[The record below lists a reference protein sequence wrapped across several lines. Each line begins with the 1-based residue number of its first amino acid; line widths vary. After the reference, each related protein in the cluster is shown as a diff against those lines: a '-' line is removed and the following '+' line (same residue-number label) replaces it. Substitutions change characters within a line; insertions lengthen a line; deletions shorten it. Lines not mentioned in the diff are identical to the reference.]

1 MKFNEMGL
9 CPDTLKSLEVLG
21 FETATPIQE
30 KAIPVL
36 LEGKRDFVGLA
47 STGTGKTAA
56 FGLPLLERIDPDQ
69 PVPQGIIL
77 CPTRELCLQ
86 IADDL
91 KNFSKHRRGLQVVAV
106 YGGSPIVTQI
116 RDLKRGA
123 QIIVATPGRLMDLLD
138 RRAVKADQI
147 SMVVLDEAD
156 EMLNM
161 GFKEE
166 LDKIL
171 GKMPKER
178 VTWLFSATMAKGVS
192 RIAQNYQTDPVE
204 ISVGGKNESAANIEH
219 LCFMVH
225 EKDRYQALKRILD
238 FLPEIYGLVFCRTRA
253 ETQQVAEKLMQD
265 GYTAEALHGDL
276 SQAQRDGVMRKF
288 RQKNITILVAT
299 DVAARGLDVDDIT
312 HVIHYKLSDEIAAYT
327 HRSGRTAR
335 AGKSGVSIALIN
347 MHERRRIQD
356 LERRNNIKISLEKIP
371 DGKAICEN
379 QLIALLNKVIE
390 SPIKEE
396 EIADYLPP
404 AYEALCHLD
413 KKEIIKRFVSVE
425 FNHFLEYYRHAGD
438 INVKPKSREAR
449 PSRDQGPRSE
459 QRSRSPRVES
469 SDSKRF
475 AINMGRSHKINAG
488 AIVRLV
494 CENSKIKS
502 NQVGEIS
509 LGHDQSFFDVKQESA
524 AAVRD
529 GMANV
534 KLDGRKVSIR
544 AATPQGSGRSGGGED
559 GGRPRNGRQGR
570 PGGRRRS

>member
-1 MKFNEMGL
+1 MKFDELGL
-9 CPDTLKSLEVLG
+9 SPDTLKSVQALG
-21 FETATPIQE
+21 FEIATPIQE
-30 KAIPVL
+30 KAIPIL
-36 LEGKRDFVGLA
+36 LKGDRDFVGLA

-86 IADDL
+86 IASDL
-91 KNFSKHRRGLQVVAV
+91 NNFSKHRRSLKITAV

-116 RDLKRGA
+116 RDLKRGT
-123 QIIVATPGRLMDLLD
+123 QVIVATPGRLMDLIE
-138 RRAVKADQI
+138 RRAVKPDQV

-171 GKMPKER
+171 GRMPDER
-178 VTWLFSATMAKGVS
+178 VTWLFSATMAKGVA

-204 ISVGGKNESAANIEH
+204 VSVGGRNESAANIEH

-265 GYTAEALHGDL
+265 GYLAESLHGDL
-276 SQAQRDGVMRKF
+276 SQPQRDGVMRKF

-347 MHERRRIQD
+347 MHERRRITD

-379 QLIALLNKVIE
+379 QLIALLNKVID
-390 SPIKEE
+390 SPINEE
-396 EIADYLPP
+396 EIMDYLPP

-438 INVKPKSREAR
+438 INVKPRSNDSRSRE
-449 PSRDQGPRSE
+449 
-459 QRSRSPRVES
+459 RSPRSDTRSRGPRPES
-469 SDSKRF
+469 ADTKRF
-475 AINMGRSHKINAG
+475 SINMGRSNKINAG
-488 AIVRLV
+488 AVVRII
-494 CENSKIKS
+494 CENCKIAS

-509 LGHDQSFFDVKQESA
+509 LGHDQSFFDIKKDSA
-524 AAVRD
+524 NAVRE
-529 GMANV
+529 GMQNV
-534 KLDGRKVSIR
+534 KLDGRKVSVR
-544 AATPQGSGRSGGGED
+544 AASPQSGGGGD
-559 GGRPRNGRQGR
+559 GSRGPRQRSGRQGHS
-570 PGGRRRS
+570 GGRRY

>member
-1 MKFNEMGL
+1 MKFDEMGL
-9 CPDTLKSLEVLG
+9 SPDTLKSIEALG
-21 FETATPIQE
+21 FETPTPIQE
-30 KAIPVL
+30 QAIPIL
-36 LEGKRDFVGLA
+36 LEGTRDFVGLA

-56 FGLPLLERIDPDQ
+56 FGLPLLERVDPDQ
-69 PVPQGIIL
+69 HVPQGIIL

-86 IADDL
+86 IANDL
-91 KNFSKHRRGLQVVAV
+91 QNYSKHRQRLRVVAV
-106 YGGSPIVTQI
+106 YGGSPIVNQI
-116 RDLKRGA
+116 RELKRGA
-123 QIIVATPGRLMDLLD
+123 QIIVATPGRLMDLIE
-138 RRAVKADQI
+138 RRVVKLDQI
-147 SMVVLDEAD
+147 SAVVLDEAD

-171 GKMPKER
+171 SKMPEGR
-178 VTWLFSATMAKGVS
+178 VTWLFSATMARGVA
-192 RIAQNYQTDPVE
+192 RIAQNYQTDPIEV
-204 ISVGGKNESAANIEH
+204 SVGGKNEAAANIEH

-265 GYTAEALHGDL
+265 GYSAEALHGDL
-276 SQAQRDGVMRKF
+276 SQAQRDAVMRKF
-288 RQKNITILVAT
+288 RQKSITILVAT

-312 HVIHYKLSDEIAAYT
+312 HVIQYKLSDETQAYT

-335 AGKSGVSIALIN
+335 AGKSGVSISLIN
-347 MHERRRIQD
+347 MHERRRITD

-390 SPIKEE
+390 SPVNEKEIE
-396 EIADYLPP
+396 DYLPL
-404 AYEALCHLD
+404 AYEALCQLD

-438 INVKPKSREAR
+438 INVKPRANDSR
-449 PSRDQGPRSE
+449 SRDRGPRPDGK
-459 QRSRSPRVES
+459 RRDRGGD

-475 AINMGRSHKINAG
+475 SINMGRANKINAG
-488 AIVRLV
+488 AIVRII
-494 CENSKIKS
+494 CENCKIAS

-509 LGHDQSFFDVKQESA
+509 LGHDQSFFDIKKDSA
-524 AAVRD
+524 NAVRE
-529 GMANV
+529 GMNDV
-534 KLDGRKVSIR
+534 KLDGRKVTIR
-544 AATPQGSGRSGGGED
+544 AATPQGGGQGGPRQRS
-559 GGRPRNGRQGR
+559 GRQGR
-570 PGGRRRS
+570 PGGRR